1 MDIYNLNLNEDDL
14 NNLIDLKESYPYFN
28 TEKLNDRDYVTVKTK
43 HIEFIFSKDELLTL
57 TALTR
62 KDILNNFNVISITEP
77 KENVFNDNLLSLYN
91 NSLKL
96 VFSDIRRDI
105 DKLISET
112 NNVNDKNQLI
122 ELKKTEI
129 TNEQIEQ
136 IKNFIIDNKDKKF
149 IVHCSAGISRSSA
162 IGMYIEEILNND
174 ENERKINQDL
184 ILNHWR
190 YSPNK
195 IVYFKM
201 TGKDIKKKE
210 E

>member
-1 MDIYNLNLNEDDL
+1 MNIEDLNLNDDDL
-14 NNLIDLKESYPYFN
+14 DIIVSLKENYLQ
-28 TEKLNDRDYVTVKTK
+28 LNFEDINNRDYVTAKTK

-57 TALTR
+57 TALTK
-62 KDILNNFNVISITEP
+62 KDILKNYNVISITEP
-77 KENVFNDNLLSLYN
+77 TENVFNDKLLSLYN

-136 IKNFIIDNKDKKF
+136 IKNFILDNKDKKF

-201 TGKDIKKKE
+201 TGKEIKKSDF
-210 E
+210 